1 MHITHPSRAR
11 LSLLIITLNIAFTPP
26 CNLPEHTCHSKN
38 LTGPFT
44 QTSVHIKHCDAIQGG
59 TQKPFGASIRI
70 PPPARRGNAPRGEEK
85 TCRLRGAGKKIFFLG
100 GGQFSALP
108 SPRRREKIRASRDDA
123 KAALSPIPQG
133 TACRRGGIIRP
144 FLPYLKPILPSP
156 HRHNIFSVSYLGL
169 PLFFQTITLE
179 AGKRRELGRLS
190 RIFFILRRRLRR
202 FRRTG
207 ATLRGTAYATKAGR
221 RRDGVLAA

>member
-1 MHITHPSRAR
+1 MRYKAEPKSLSEPPSGFR
-11 LSLLIITLNIAFTPP
+11 L
-26 CNLPEHTCHSKN
+26 
-38 LTGPFT
+38 
-44 QTSVHIKHCDAIQGG
+44 
-59 TQKPFGASIRI
+59 
-70 PPPARRGNAPRGEEK
+70 PPAGETRHAGRRKPVGSAGREK
-85 TCRLRGAGKKIFFLG
+85 KFFFG

-207 ATLRGTAYATKAGR
+207 ATLRGTAYAAKAGR
-221 RRDGVLAA
+221 RRDGVFAA